1 VVGVKFVGLTDKLSS
16 HVARKPTQP
25 ARPHTRVTP
34 TIAEPTHVAAMIYYR
49 KTLFGRWPKLTPV
62 HSKAEGIGF

>member
-1 VVGVKFVGLTDKLSS
+1 MNCAIDGVSTANPS
-16 HVARKPTQP
+16 TQTHP
-25 ARPHTRVTP
+25 
-34 TIAEPTHVAAMIYYR
+34 ESTHVAAMIYYR